1 MKRLNLF
8 ILQVDEVALNEVDDE
23 ETIEQEEKIAIED
36 QHGSEMSTAVELEQL
51 AADADCPL
59 EDLLPPGYLE
69 FITSN
74 SPVVSEVQHSSASEV
89 SVSLE
94 GMTFKLIYLLGEVK
108 IEISSRQ
115 YLVF

>member
-1 MKRLNLF
+1 M
-8 ILQVDEVALNEVDDE
+8 QVDEVALNEVDDE

-74 SPVVSEVQHSSASEV
+74 SPVVSDSSASEV

-94 GMTFKLIYLLGEVK
+94 GMTFKLIYLLGEVI